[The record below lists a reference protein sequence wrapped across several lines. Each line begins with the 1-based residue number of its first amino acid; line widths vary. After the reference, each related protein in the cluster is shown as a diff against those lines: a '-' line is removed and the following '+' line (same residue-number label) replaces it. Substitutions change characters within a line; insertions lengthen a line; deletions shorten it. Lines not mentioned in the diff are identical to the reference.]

1 MCSIKK
7 VFTALKGFASS
18 GKILPW
24 LCLVICLVSLS
35 LSYTTS
41 RSVDAME
48 TRVTALEQSISSS
61 LTSIDQ
67 TLASIDVRF
76 QILEKYAAEKW
87 EWLYGD
93 ATRPTVEIH
102 NNVESK
108 TKSKSKR

>member
-7 VFTALKGFASS
+7 IFTAVKGFASS
-18 GKILPW
+18 GKILSW
-24 LCLVICLVSLS
+24 LCFLICLVSLS
-35 LSYTTS
+35 LSYSTS

-48 TRVTALEQSISSS
+48 TRVTALEQSISTS
-61 LTSIDQ
+61 LKNIDQ

-76 QILEKYAAEKW
+76 KILEKYAADKW

-93 ATRPTVEIH
+93 ASRPTVEIN

-108 TKSKSKR
+108 TKSKKK